1 MYGTTTFST
10 FSNSQTPMSPSRYS
24 HSSSGMCLC
33 VRVSHHTHNIQDTP
47 LASSDSE
54 GATSDVHMRRVSISP
69 GGSRHS
75 YDSYFEENSL
85 EETAEVEAA
94 LIDIDR
100 EFESTEDMLTQW
112 SRGSSSA
119 GPTYTG
125 TTPSYSTSL
134 DTYSIYNRDGN
145 RLSTISE
152 RTENIPLCPASHGA
166 RIVTEAHRLS
176 VHRINTASPSPA
188 HTRSQTDFVADRAPG
203 RRTGDLIAFFEDR
216 ALTPSESSFGHTRT
230 SSMPGYRSHS
240 PFRPVGQSTLHMGT
254 TTGYGTSTGYSSRPS
269 SPAKSKA
276 GSTISS
282 TSSVSDSLSMSSLLA
297 PPTRGNTTLTCTGT
311 QLSSS
316 NFASTFSNTFTAS
329 RTASNITSITPTSTL
344 RRPQTS
350 PRSSLTSVCNI
361 VAAWKDRTPS
371 LTKSP
376 QSPTESTTSSSSK
389 AGQSGGLGRVL
400 SLRRRAERSGPCAQ
414 NGQSG
419 SGDANGN
426 HHPTT
431 PKSIASSII
440 PLPFDMTELGAY
452 ARDSREVS
460 DLFAEWSLGF
470 TYIFFQQPLR
480 IGVLWYLTVHLGP
493 PYRWQRCEVLLYP
506 HMLVLSWIA
515 PGGGR
520 GVVTLDLLNCT
531 EVCSVPSLTHS
542 SAREDVGTIA
552 VRAQVAEGHGSNLL
566 ELLCPF
572 QLLYSDGVERLA
584 AESACERVRWV
595 SAIW

>member
-1 MYGTTTFST
+1 MTSYGSSTDRRSPTYGTATFST

-24 HSSSGMCLC
+24 HSSSGTRLC
-33 VRVSHHTHNIQDTP
+33 IPVSHHTHKDIQDTP

-54 GATSDVHMRRVSISP
+54 GATSDVHMRRVNVSP
-69 GGSRHS
+69 GGSR
-75 YDSYFEENSL
+75 DSDDTYFEENSL

-94 LIDIDR
+94 LNDIDR

-112 SRGSSSA
+112 SRGSSSG

-152 RTENIPLCPASHGA
+152 RTENIPSRPTSHGA
-166 RIVTEAHRLS
+166 RIGTEGHRLS
-176 VHRINTASPSPA
+176 AHRINTTSPSPA
-188 HTRSQTDFVADRAPG
+188 HTRSATDFVADRAPG

-216 ALTPSESSFGHTRT
+216 ASTPSESTFGHTRT
-230 SSMPGYRSHS
+230 SSTPGYRSHS
-240 PFRPVGQSTLHMGT
+240 PFHPVGQSTPHMGT
-254 TTGYGTSTGYSSRPS
+254 TIGYGTSTGYVSRPS

-282 TSSVSDSLSMSSLLA
+282 ASSVSDSLSMSSLLA
-297 PPTRGNTTLTCTGT
+297 PPTRGNTTLTRTST
-311 QLSSS
+311 QLSPSD
-316 NFASTFSNTFTAS
+316 FASTFSNTFTAS
-329 RTASNITSITPTSTL
+329 RTASNMTSITPSTSTL

-350 PRSSLTSVCNI
+350 PRSPLTSVRNI
-361 VAAWKDRTPS
+361 VAAWKERTPS

-376 QSPTESTTSSSSK
+376 QSPTESTTSPSSK

-400 SLRRRAERSGPCAQ
+400 SLRRRAERSGPRAQ

-419 SGDANGN
+419 SGDADGN

-440 PLPFDMTELGAY
+440 PPPFDMTELGAY

-460 DLFAEWSLGF
+460 
-470 TYIFFQQPLR
+470 
-480 IGVLWYLTVHLGP
+480 
-493 PYRWQRCEVLLYP
+493 
-506 HMLVLSWIA
+506 VLSA
-515 PGGGR
+515 CNLR
-520 GVVTLDLLNCT
+520 DLPNFFF
-531 EVCSVPSLTHS
+531 
-542 SAREDVGTIA
+542 R
-552 VRAQVAEGHGSNLL
+552 
-566 ELLCPF
+566 
-572 QLLYSDGVERLA
+572 
-584 AESACERVRWV
+584 
-595 SAIW
+595 